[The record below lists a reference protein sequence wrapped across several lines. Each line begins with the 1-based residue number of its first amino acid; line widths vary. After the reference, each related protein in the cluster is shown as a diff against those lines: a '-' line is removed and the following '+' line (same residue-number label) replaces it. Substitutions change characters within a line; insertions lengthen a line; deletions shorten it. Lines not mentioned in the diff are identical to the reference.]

1 MSPDRR
7 RAVPA
12 DVGAA
17 RSGGAADSNPCV
29 RSPGKKRR
37 VRAPRSSA
45 MQSHF
50 QQSTTAARRIEF
62 EVRKLHACEYHGSFE
77 QWLVRRQAAPLFD
90 RLPLSGRRLVPWR
103 RYSDQDSA
111 GGLGWAA
118 QCDQSAC
125 LCEVDRCVSQGCR
138 AQSVKAE
145 TDELVETPVAEVEL
159 LGGPVIGGNP
169 IVFGLVHRASGSVKR
184 AGFSMGCSAHCGR
197 TTVPPFQLGSDRR
210 TQAKT
215 PTPRDRERPTRSPA
229 SPRAAPAIPPRQ
241 RPNAQACRR
250 RGRYERLP
258 ARPPPVRRRTGTR
271 HALLPRTKKG
281 LLPQAAHDSH
291 L

>member
-12 DVGAA
+12 EVGAA

-50 QQSTTAARRIEF
+50 QQTTTAARRIEF

-145 TDELVETPVAEVEL
+145 TDELVEAPCASS
-159 LGGPVIGGNP
+159 GG
-169 IVFGLVHRASGSVKR
+169 
-184 AGFSMGCSAHCGR
+184 
-197 TTVPPFQLGSDRR
+197 
-210 TQAKT
+210 
-215 PTPRDRERPTRSPA
+215 
-229 SPRAAPAIPPRQ
+229 
-241 RPNAQACRR
+241 
-250 RGRYERLP
+250 
-258 ARPPPVRRRTGTR
+258 
-271 HALLPRTKKG
+271 
-281 LLPQAAHDSH
+281 
-291 L
+291 